1 MADNGLKGKDKLYHF
16 SVCFVIAL
24 YSTEAAFAAALAKE
38 YGDSKAYGNFWSWW
52 DIVAD
57 TLGIILGTVIRVLII
72 KRWNWL

>member
-1 MADNGLKGKDKLYHF
+1 MESLKGKDKLYHF

-38 YGDSKAYGNFWSWW
+38 YGDSKAYGNTWSWA
-52 DIVAD
+52 DILAD
-57 TLGIILGTVIRVLII
+57 VLGIILGTVIRVLII

>member
-1 MADNGLKGKDKLYHF
+1 
-16 SVCFVIAL
+16 VIAL

-72 KRWNWL
+72 GRWNWL

>member
-1 MADNGLKGKDKLYHF
+1 MESLKGKDKLYHF

-38 YGDSKAYGNFWSWW
+38 YGDSKAYGNTWSWA
-52 DIVAD
+52 DILAD
-57 TLGIILGTVIRVLII
+57 VLGVILGTVIRVLII

>member
-72 KRWNWL
+72 ERWNWL